1 MRSKRHSDADPGNSV
16 PLDPAR
22 LVPAIRR
29 DAELIASTSF
39 EAWPEAAQAAAL
51 ARPLAALRLPPADL
65 ERVLRHNRSY
75 RARHGIAAAPA
86 IDDLA
91 AGLAA
96 IVPATPLFP
105 KLGPLSWKE
114 APWLACLDGSAA
126 ALWSGVLLRSPTDR
140 MALVLEAWLALE
152 QPAWLHLF
160 PHLDLADAAEIRFA
174 VHGGAIRTVRRRDAG
189 DRPAAPGDSGALE
202 FVRSLVGRT
211 SLDRVFIDVID
222 RGANDPRIVDINPIL
237 DTRQDFGRAA

>member
-1 MRSKRHSDADPGNSV
+1 M

-29 DAELIASTSF
+29 DAELIVSTSF

-75 RARHGIAAAPA
+75 RTRHGIAAAPP

-91 AGLAA
+91 AGLSAVA
-96 IVPATPLFP
+96 PATPLFP

-126 ALWSGVLLRSPTDR
+126 ALWSGVLLRSATDR

-152 QPAWLHLF
+152 QSALLHLF
-160 PHLDLADAAEIRFA
+160 PHLDLAGTAEIRFA
-174 VHGGAIRTVRRRDAG
+174 VQDGAIRTIQRRGDHPAG
-189 DRPAAPGDSGALE
+189 ESEAQE
-202 FVRSLVGRT
+202 FVRSLVTQT

-222 RGANDPRIVDINPIL
+222 RGTGDLRIVDINPIL

>member
-1 MRSKRHSDADPGNSV
+1 M

-75 RARHGIAAAPA
+75 RTRHGIAAAPP

-91 AGLAA
+91 AGLSAVA
-96 IVPATPLFP
+96 PATPLFP

-114 APWLACLDGSAA
+114 APWLACLNGSAA
-126 ALWSGVLLRSPTDR
+126 ALWSGVLLRSATDR
-140 MALVLEAWLALE
+140 MALVLEAWLVLE
-152 QPAWLHLF
+152 QSALLHLF

-174 VHGGAIRTVRRRDAG
+174 VQDGAIRTIQRRGDHPAG
-189 DRPAAPGDSGALE
+189 GSEAQE
-202 FVRSLVGRT
+202 FVRSLVTQT

-222 RGANDPRIVDINPIL
+222 RGTGDLRIVDINPIL
-237 DTRQDFGRAA
+237 DTRQVFGRAA

>member
-1 MRSKRHSDADPGNSV
+1 M

-65 ERVLRHNRSY
+65 ERVLRHNRAY
-75 RARHGIAAAPA
+75 RTRHGIAAAPPV
-86 IDDLA
+86 DNLA
-91 AGLAA
+91 VGLAA
-96 IVPATPLFP
+96 IAPAAPLFP

-114 APWLACLDGSAA
+114 TPWLACLDGAAA
-126 ALWSGVLLRSPTDR
+126 ALWSGVLLRSATDR
-140 MALVLEAWLALE
+140 MALVLEAWVALE
-152 QPAWLHLF
+152 QPALLHLF
-160 PHLDLADAAEIRFA
+160 PHLDLADATEIRFA
-174 VHGGAIRTVRRRDAG
+174 VQGGTIRTVRRQDGG
-189 DRPAAPGDSGALE
+189 DRPAPPSDSGALE
-202 FVRSLVGRT
+202 LVQSLVART

-222 RGANDPRIVDINPIL
+222 RGADEFRIVDINPIL

>member
-1 MRSKRHSDADPGNSV
+1 M

-39 EAWPEAAQAAAL
+39 EAWPDAAQAAAL

-75 RARHGIAAAPA
+75 RTRHGIAAAPA
-86 IDDLA
+86 VDDLA
-91 AGLAA
+91 TRLSA
-96 IVPATPLFP
+96 IAPEAPLFP

-114 APWLACLDGSAA
+114 TPWLACLDGAA
-126 ALWSGVLLRSPTDR
+126 SALWSGVLLRSATDR

-152 QPAWLHLF
+152 QPALLHLF
-160 PHLDLADAAEIRFA
+160 PYLDLADAVEIRFA
-174 VHGGAIRTVRRRDAG
+174 VQDGAIRTSQRRGDHPAPAGGSDAQ
-189 DRPAAPGDSGALE
+189 E
-202 FVRSLVGRT
+202 FVRSLVAGT

-222 RGANDPRIVDINPIL
+222 RGAGDLRIVDINPIL
-237 DTRQDFGRAA
+237 DSRRLGRAA

>member
-1 MRSKRHSDADPGNSV
+1 M

-51 ARPLAALRLPPADL
+51 ARPLAALRLAPAEL

-86 IDDLA
+86 VDDLR
-91 AGLAA
+91 GPSAA
-96 IVPATPLFP
+96 IAPATPLFP

-114 APWLACLDGSAA
+114 TPWLACLDGSAA
-126 ALWSGVLLRSPTDR
+126 ALWSRVLLRSPTDR
-140 MALVLEAWLALE
+140 MALVLEAWLVLE
-152 QPAWLHLF
+152 QPALLHLF
-160 PHLDLADAAEIRFA
+160 PHLDLADTAEIRFA
-174 VHGGAIRTVRRRDAG
+174 VQGGTIRTSRRQGGHPAPSSGSDAQ
-189 DRPAAPGDSGALE
+189 E
-202 FVRSLVGRT
+202 FVRSLVART

-222 RGANDPRIVDINPIL
+222 RGAGDLHIVDINPIL
-237 DTRQDFGRAA
+237 DDRRRLGRAA

>member
-1 MRSKRHSDADPGNSV
+1 V
-16 PLDPAR
+16 LLDPAR

-39 EAWPEAAQAAAL
+39 EAWPEAAQAVAL

-75 RARHGIAAAPA
+75 RTRHGIAAAPP

-91 AGLAA
+91 AGLATVA
-96 IVPATPLFP
+96 PKTPLFP

-114 APWLACLDGSAA
+114 TPWLACLDGSAA
-126 ALWSGVLLRSPTDR
+126 ALWSRVLLHSPTDR

-152 QPAWLHLF
+152 QPARLHLF
-160 PHLDLADAAEIRFA
+160 PHLDLAGTAEIRFA
-174 VHGGAIRTVRRRDAG
+174 VQDGAIRPIQRRG
-189 DRPAAPGDSGALE
+189 NHPASGSEAQE
-202 FVRSLVGRT
+202 FVRSLVART

-222 RGANDPRIVDINPIL
+222 RGADDLRIVDINPIL
-237 DTRQDFGRAA
+237 DTRQVFGRAA

>member
-1 MRSKRHSDADPGNSV
+1 M

-51 ARPLAALRLPPADL
+51 ARPLAALRLPPTDL
-65 ERVLRHNRSY
+65 QRVLRHNRSY
-75 RARHGIAAAPA
+75 RTRHGIAAAPP

-96 IVPATPLFP
+96 IAPATPLFP

-114 APWLACLDGSAA
+114 TPWLACLDGAAA

-152 QPAWLHLF
+152 QPARLHLF
-160 PHLDLADAAEIRFA
+160 PHLDLADTTEIRFA
-174 VHGGAIRTVRRRDAG
+174 VQDGTIRTILRRG
-189 DRPAAPGDSGALE
+189 DHPAPSSGSEALE
-202 FVRSLVGRT
+202 FVRSLVART

-222 RGANDPRIVDINPIL
+222 RGANDLRIVDINPIL

>member
-1 MRSKRHSDADPGNSV
+1 MS
-16 PLDPAR
+16 LDPAR
-22 LVPAIRR
+22 LVPTIRR

-39 EAWPEAAQAAAL
+39 EAWPDAAQAAAI
-51 ARPLAALRLPPADL
+51 ARPLAALRLAPAEL

-86 IDDLA
+86 VDDLA
-91 AGLAA
+91 ARLSA
-96 IVPATPLFP
+96 IVPEAPLFP

-114 APWLACLDGSAA
+114 APWLACLDGAAA
-126 ALWSGVLLRSPTDR
+126 ALWSGVLLRSATDR

-174 VHGGAIRTVRRRDAG
+174 VQGGTIRTSQRRGDHPAPASGSDAQ
-189 DRPAAPGDSGALE
+189 E
-202 FVRSLVGRT
+202 FVRSLVAGT

-222 RGANDPRIVDINPIL
+222 RGAGDLRIVDINPIL
-237 DTRQDFGRAA
+237 DNRRLGRAA

>member
-1 MRSKRHSDADPGNSV
+1 ML
-16 PLDPAR
+16 LDPAR

-39 EAWPEAAQAAAL
+39 EAWPEAAQALAL
-51 ARPLAALRLPPADL
+51 ARPLAALQLAPAEL

-75 RARHGIAAAPA
+75 RTRHGIAAAPA
-86 IDDLA
+86 VDDLA

-96 IVPATPLFP
+96 LAPATPLFP

-126 ALWSGVLLRSPTDR
+126 ALWSGVLLRSATDR
-140 MALVLEAWLALE
+140 MALVLEAWLTLE
-152 QPAWLHLF
+152 QPARLHLF
-160 PHLDLADAAEIRFA
+160 PHLDLAGTAEIRFA
-174 VHGGAIRTVRRRDAG
+174 VQDGTIRTIRRQG
-189 DRPAAPGDSGALE
+189 DRPSSGSDAQE

-211 SLDRVFIDVID
+211 SLDRVFIDMID
-222 RGANDPRIVDINPIL
+222 RGAGDLRIVDINPIL
-237 DTRQDFGRAA
+237 DDPRRLGRAA

>member
-1 MRSKRHSDADPGNSV
+1 V

-39 EAWPEAAQAAAL
+39 EAWPDAAQAAAL
-51 ARPLAALRLPPADL
+51 ARPLTALRLPPADL

-75 RARHGIAAAPA
+75 RTRHGIAAAPA
-86 IDDLA
+86 VDDLA
-91 AGLAA
+91 TRLSA
-96 IVPATPLFP
+96 IAPEAPLFP

-114 APWLACLDGSAA
+114 TPWLACLDGAA
-126 ALWSGVLLRSPTDR
+126 SALWSGVLLRSATDR

-152 QPAWLHLF
+152 QPALLHLF
-160 PHLDLADAAEIRFA
+160 PYLDLADAVEIRFA
-174 VHGGAIRTVRRRDAG
+174 VQDGSIRTSQRRGDHPAPANGSDAQ
-189 DRPAAPGDSGALE
+189 E
-202 FVRSLVGRT
+202 FVRSLVAGT

-222 RGANDPRIVDINPIL
+222 RGAGDLRIVDINPIL
-237 DTRQDFGRAA
+237 DNRLGRAA